1 MENYLDIVNQYLKEK
16 NNLLRFNSFSNDV
29 RLYGK
34 HVIKVFNSKERLEK
48 SITGLQIMKNTNISV
63 PTVQFIYTERR
74 IIIENYIDG
83 IVLNENTV
91 ILSKEMLFDIGR
103 LMGKFHSINVSS
115 QDDENSWIATILTD
129 MKSIKVYLAPY
140 EDEFKLSIDYVET
153 ECKRIFKNLHF
164 TYVHGDFKPSNIIW
178 NERRQKYYLIDF
190 ENFMIGDPTLDI
202 YKMLSI
208 LKANEIYSFK
218 EVETFLNGYTS
229 ICNLPDEFL
238 EKWNFYDVYYSLRSI
253 RRAIKED
260 HFRNSEDQYIHNAD
274 LSAQIKNPRTLVM
287 SEWLKKYL

>member
-1 MENYLDIVNQYLKEK
+1 MENYLDIINHYLKEK
-16 NNLLRFNSFSNDV
+16 NNLFRFNSFSNDV

-34 HVIKVFNSKERLEK
+34 HIIKAFNNKERLEK

-63 PTVQFIYTERR
+63 PTVQFIYSERQ
-74 IIIENYIDG
+74 ILIENYIDG
-83 IVLNENTV
+83 IALNENTI
-91 ILSKEMLFDIGR
+91 ILSKEMLFDLGR
-103 LMGKFHSINVSS
+103 LMGNFHSINVSS

-129 MKSIKVYLAPY
+129 MKSIKAYLAPY
-140 EDEFKLSIDYVET
+140 EDDFKLGIDYVET

-178 NERRQKYYLIDF
+178 NKRKQKYYLIDF

-208 LKANEIYSFK
+208 LKANDIYSFN
-218 EVETFLNGYTS
+218 EVESFLNGYTS
-229 ICNLPDEFL
+229 ACNLPDVFL
-238 EKWNFYDVYYSLRSI
+238 KKWNFYDVYYSLRSI
-253 RRAIKED
+253 RRAIKEN

-274 LSAQIKNPRTLVM
+274 LSAQKENYRTLIM